1 MNETFGT
8 FILDFQTTTY
18 EPDAK
23 IANDVMTQ
31 LQKACELENQYALD
45 PPMDR
50 AGWSFAKL
58 FLSGQFVDKIVQKH
72 GYEIEKSKGRKIED
86 RLVAWLAAEFKN
98 RGCGAQIKLAPE
110 MKEI

>member
-8 FILDFQTTTY
+8 FILDFQTVAF

-23 IANDVMTQ
+23 IANEMVSQ
-31 LQKACELENQYALD
+31 LQKACGLENQYALD
-45 PPMDR
+45 PPVQR

-58 FLSGQFVDKIVQKH
+58 FLSGQFVEKMIQAH
-72 GYEIEKSKGRKIED
+72 GYEIERSKGRKIED
-86 RLVAWLAAEFKN
+86 RLVAWLAGELKN